1 MSRTHIYRRGAVA
14 LSVIALTAAAC
25 GGADD
30 PTEPDQTGQEVDDS
44 ADGNGS
50 SGETISLSFAH
61 SYATNHPHQVCGVEP
76 IRDQVAAADVGL
88 EIEIFPDSSL
98 GGHAERFASVVSG
111 DIDIDIQGPSEISA
125 TYPQIGVLDAAYA
138 IEGPDHL
145 FAFFESPAGEQLRED
160 LLAGTGARVI
170 EPWYFGMRHFTSN
183 TPINTPD
190 DFQGLRM
197 RFPDTPQFLQ
207 NAEALGAS
215 PTSVAFEEVYI
226 SLQQGVVDGQE
237 NPIPTIASLNLPE
250 VQSHLSLTGHMTGI
264 HMIVVNEDTW
274 QSLSADQQDVLA
286 TAIKDARDPNR
297 ECIEA
302 AEDELVQEWQDS
314 GTMEIVEPDI
324 ASFRERAEEFFLG
337 ELEGDALELYTAV
350 RDTA

>member
-1 MSRTHIYRRGAVA
+1 MSRTTHFRSAAVGAG
-14 LSVIALTAAAC
+14 VIALTLAAC
-25 GGADD
+25 SGTDESDGSANGG
-30 PTEPDQTGQEVDDS
+30 G
-44 ADGNGS
+44 G
-50 SGETISLSFAH
+50 GESVTLSFAH
-61 SYATNHPHQVCGVEP
+61 SYDTNHPHQVCGAEP
-76 IRDQVAAADVGL
+76 IRDQVADADVGL

-125 TYPQIGVLDAAYA
+125 TYAPIGVLDAAYA

-145 FAFFESPAGEQLRED
+145 FSFFETEAGEQLKQD
-160 LLAGTGARVI
+160 LLEGTGARII

-183 TPINTPD
+183 TPLVTPD

-237 NPIPTIASLNLPE
+237 NPIPTIDSLNLPE
-250 VQSHLSLTGHMTGI
+250 VQSHLNLTGHMTGI
-264 HMIVVNEDTW
+264 HVIVMNEESW
-274 QSLSADQQDVLA
+274 SSLTDEQQEVLE
-286 TAIKDARDPNR
+286 TAFKDARDPNR
-297 ECIEA
+297 ECIEGQ
-302 AEDELVQEWQDS
+302 ENELVEEWRDS

-324 ASFRERAEEFFLG
+324 ESFRDLAEQFFLD
-337 ELEGDALELYTAV
+337 ELDGDALELYTAV
-350 RDTA
+350 RETA

>member
-1 MSRTHIYRRGAVA
+1 MSRTSAYRRGAVA

-25 GGADD
+25 GGAD
-30 PTEPDQTGQEVDDS
+30 EPDAGAGTTGGDDG
-44 ADGNGS
+44 GNE
-50 SGETISLSFAH
+50 ETVTLSFAH

-76 IRDQVAAADVGL
+76 IQEQVAAADVGL

-125 TYPQIGVLDAAYA
+125 TYPAIGVLDAAYA

-145 FAFFESPAGEQLRED
+145 FTFFESPAGEQLRED
-160 LLAGTGARVI
+160 MLAGTGVRTI

-183 TPINTPD
+183 TPLETPA
-190 DFQGLRM
+190 DFEGLRM

-250 VQSHLSLTGHMTGI
+250 VQSHLNLTGHMTGI
-264 HMIVVNEDTW
+264 HMIVMNEDAW
-274 QSLSADQQDVLA
+274 QSLSPEQQEVLE

-297 ECIEA
+297 DCIEA
-302 AEDELVQEWQDS
+302 QENEYVEEWGGS
-314 GTMEIVEPDI
+314 GTMEIIEPDI
-324 ASFRERAEEFFLG
+324 DAFRDRAESFFLE
-337 ELEGDALELYTAV
+337 ELDGDALELYTAV
-350 RDTA
+350 RETA